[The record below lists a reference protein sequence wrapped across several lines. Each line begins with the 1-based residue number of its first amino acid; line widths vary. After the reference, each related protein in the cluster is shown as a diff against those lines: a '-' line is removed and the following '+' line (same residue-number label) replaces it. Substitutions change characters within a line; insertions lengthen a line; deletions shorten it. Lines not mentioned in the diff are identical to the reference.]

1 MSKTQ
6 KKSATNNLLK
16 LIKELSESEI
26 DFKSAGELIE
36 KFVNGQD
43 KDGIIE
49 LVRFIGILPEAIK
62 ASSSQEKLFS
72 KAGDIILAKSF
83 RLLNLN
89 AKPLE
94 QRGNAGDVLAL
105 SIEFNYGIIADA
117 KSFRLSR
124 TAKNQ
129 KDFKVKALSEWREDK
144 DYAVLVAPFFQYPS
158 DTSQIYKQSLDENV
172 LLFSWEHLSIMLQL
186 NLSETSSL
194 SLEQLWNFP
203 LKHRKRTTVEN
214 ANKNF
219 MSDFNLYFMDLFK
232 LEKEQLQE
240 LLQIE
245 ISKIKERSISE
256 IDYWENQIERIKSFS
271 RFKRRGKPLNGW
283 SEADK
288 LRPVEYQNWVSSWAG
303 EWERVVKPGGSVF
316 VFAGRQFSHR
326 VTVAFEE
333 AGFTFKDMLSWERD
347 KAPHRAQ
354 RLSKVYE
361 RRGDVDNEEKWSGWR
376 VANLRPMFEPILWFQ
391 KPYKTGGTIA
401 DNVLEN
407 GVGAWNEQSLV
418 KWNKNQNSLNQSNV
432 IKVDVLADDRK
443 YHTTQKPLNL
453 MKLLVEL
460 VTVEQQIVLDPF
472 AGSGTTLLAA
482 KELNRRYIG
491 YEKDFNIYKIGE
503 KRLEHPSF

>member
-1 MSKTQ
+1 MYRLGKINMSKTQ

-271 RFKRRGKPLNGW
+271 R
-283 SEADK
+283 
-288 LRPVEYQNWVSSWAG
+288 
-303 EWERVVKPGGSVF
+303 
-316 VFAGRQFSHR
+316 
-326 VTVAFEE
+326 EE
-333 AGFTFKDMLSWERD
+333 AIEELLKEINISAKLKTIDKFVKGLSNED
-347 KAPHRAQ
+347 
-354 RLSKVYE
+354 RLF
-361 RRGDVDNEEKWSGWR
+361 
-376 VANLRPMFEPILWFQ
+376 LQ
-391 KPYKTGGTIA
+391 
-401 DNVLEN
+401 
-407 GVGAWNEQSLV
+407 
-418 KWNKNQNSLNQSNV
+418 
-432 IKVDVLADDRK
+432 
-443 YHTTQKPLNL
+443 
-453 MKLLVEL
+453 
-460 VTVEQQIVLDPF
+460 
-472 AGSGTTLLAA
+472 
-482 KELNRRYIG
+482 
-491 YEKDFNIYKIGE
+491 
-503 KRLEHPSF
+503 